1 MSLVIQLCLL
11 MSKQP
16 VSLAQ
21 IKPSD
26 EGLTPSQKAAKEPAL
41 TLLRELVRT
50 YQAFYAYDEAH
61 VRQLGLT
68 LPQFDVIATL
78 GNTSG
83 MMMSQLAEK
92 TLVTK
97 GTLTGIVDR
106 LEQKGLVRREV
117 PPENRRCFII
127 VLTSKGQQLFEEI
140 FPEHIDYLKQRL
152 SALSVEEI
160 EQIRTALKQLRK
172 VF

>member
-1 MSLVIQLCLL
+1 
-11 MSKQP
+11 MSKQSASSAP
-16 VSLAQ
+16 PES
-21 IKPSD
+21 S
-26 EGLTPSQKAAKEPAL
+26 EENLTPSQKAAKEPAL
-41 TLLRELVRT
+41 ALLRELVRT
-50 YQAFYAYDEAH
+50 YQTFYAYDEAH

-78 GNTSG
+78 GSTSG

-127 VLTSKGQQLFEEI
+127 VLTPKGHRLFEEI
-140 FPEHIDYLKQRL
+140 FPDHINYLKARL
-152 SALSVEEI
+152 NSLSHEEI
-160 EQIRTALKQLRK
+160 EQIQVALKRLRDA
-172 VF
+172 F